1 MGLIKCENDNF
12 SIVIII
18 ILMLKPL
25 YVQVAKHEL
34 HATTAL
40 RQPNRAAPTRIGL
53 VFYQH
58 RDLHHPEH
66 GSAVYHRMLTDR
78 QHASYVGWLA
88 GQWVPAACQKKTLER
103 AGFAFPSQV
112 LLRASKTRRSQPN
125 QLFAAAAFPSFVAGK
140 WERGTGDRFFF
151 EIDPTTDRD
160 PAAFRLRV
168 KDFFETKQQQ
178 PNTRK
183 NELLVMKGY

>member
-88 GQWVPAACQKKTLER
+88 GQWALAASQKKTLEQ
-103 AGFAFPSQV
+103 AGFAFPP
-112 LLRASKTRRSQPN
+112 RASKMRCSQPN
-125 QLFAAAAFPSFVAGK
+125 QLFVAAAFPK
-140 WERGTGDRFFF
+140 WERGGGTAAKGSSFILTRHLTG
-151 EIDPTTDRD
+151 T
-160 PAAFRLRV
+160 RLP
-168 KDFFETKQQQ
+168 FASE
-178 PNTRK
+178 
-183 NELLVMKGY
+183 